1 MNLAGAI
8 SHTAPRVAVSIV
20 VLYSSIGTLQ
30 AGAIAQASIA
40 VSLQFPDAVTNQF
53 GFSGPSTS
61 LPDPSIDEI
70 PDGVVH
76 TAKRAAVTMTQ
87 LTPLVFLATAGPADV
102 ETTNDGD
109 ATAIIEGS
117 LFGTLLNLSGSPLT
131 VTFSFDIDPS
141 LSTHVDMEGADF
153 ADAKVEASFRF
164 GSATN
169 FYSAESLNG
178 NLISLNGLADGV
190 LPVAIPGSSVDY
202 RLDLYVAADVQSIC
216 DSSVCETPEPNTVL
230 LLFPGIAVF
239 LWKRGRSPKN
249 SLTRTRMAPNVI
261 SNRITTPVPISRSP
275 TRNTLSSTSRRAAPG
290 AMRTPISCVCRVTV
304 YAITLYT
311 PIATHHGERSDVSQQ
326 DESEAR
332 PGVQVVPK
340 KILQCPGECSA
351 VTSPIGSYP
360 STPARVVSLAPVSGT
375 VGPALVGKDR
385 DRRRAVH
392 RVARASN
399 SAQGVG
405 RPVSC

>member
-20 VLYSSIGTLQ
+20 VLYSLIGTLQ

-87 LTPLVFLATAGPADV
+87 LTPLVFLATAGLADV

-178 NLISLNGLADGV
+178 NLISIEWARRWR
-190 LPVAIPGSSVDY
+190 PPGS
-202 RLDLYVAADVQSIC
+202 
-216 DSSVCETPEPNTVL
+216 
-230 LLFPGIAVF
+230 
-239 LWKRGRSPKN
+239 N
-249 SLTRTRMAPNVI
+249 SRVI
-261 SNRITTPVPISRSP
+261 
-275 TRNTLSSTSRRAAPG
+275 G
-290 AMRTPISCVCRVTV
+290 
-304 YAITLYT
+304 
-311 PIATHHGERSDVSQQ
+311 
-326 DESEAR
+326 
-332 PGVQVVPK
+332 
-340 KILQCPGECSA
+340 
-351 VTSPIGSYP
+351 
-360 STPARVVSLAPVSGT
+360 
-375 VGPALVGKDR
+375 
-385 DRRRAVH
+385 
-392 RVARASN
+392 
-399 SAQGVG
+399 
-405 RPVSC
+405 